1 MIHASGANGRAR
13 GGRWFRYVALYVTL
27 LLTPR
32 LASGDGSDGGLGVDI
47 EIHGFVSQGVIK
59 TTANNYLAQ
68 SERGSFEFSEAGI
81 NFTQSFTPNFRLGA
95 QLFSRDLGP
104 LGNYRAQFDWYYL
117 SYRFADWFGVRAGRT
132 KLPFGLYND
141 TSDIDVAHVP
151 ALLPQ
156 SVYPAQNRDYL
167 LAQTGA
173 ELFGFVTLGDA
184 GALDYRVYG
193 GTIFFDPPTNS
204 ATGIDVVALDVP
216 YLIGGRLLYRP
227 PLTGLTVGG
236 SLQRLRLDA
245 DYRISPEV
253 YEPWKKAGRLPED
266 FSGQLSLGLPAT
278 LWVASLEYAGDE
290 LLIASEYT
298 RWYVRY
304 ESEYPN
310 LVPNRRP
317 ISEGFYAMAS
327 YHVTRWFTPGVYY
340 SVRYPNVADRHGRDA
355 FQHDAA
361 ITFRYD
367 INQHWLF
374 KLESHYMYGT
384 AGLRDEL
391 NDGKEPSEL
400 TKEWGVFLAKTTA
413 YF

>member
-1 MIHASGANGRAR
+1 MIDAGLASGRAR
-13 GGRWFRYVALYVTL
+13 RAAWVACQALWTAL
-27 LLTPR
+27 LDPGTA
-32 LASGDGSDGGLGVDI
+32 LADDAGLGVDQV

-81 NFTQSFTPNFRLGA
+81 NFTHSFTPNFRIGA

-104 LGNYRAQFDWYYL
+104 IGNYRAQFDWYHL
-117 SYRFADWFGVRAGRT
+117 SYRFADWLGVRAGRT

-173 ELFGFVTLGDA
+173 ELFGFISLGNA
-184 GALDYRVYG
+184 GAFDYRLYG
-193 GTIFFDPPTNS
+193 GTIFFDPPQN
-204 ATGIDVVALDVP
+204 AGTGIDIVNVETP
-216 YLIGGRLLYRP
+216 YLIGGRILYRSSLP
-227 PLTGLTVGG
+227 GLTVGG
-236 SLQRLRLDA
+236 SVQRLRLDV
-245 DYRISPEV
+245 DYDIAPEV
-253 YEPWKKAGRLPED
+253 YMAWQEAGRLPPEFGGD
-266 FSGQLSLGLPAT
+266 LALGLPVT
-278 LWVASLEYAGDE
+278 LWVASAEYAGDE
-290 LLIASEYT
+290 LLVAAEYT
-298 RWYVRY
+298 RWHARY

-310 LVPNRRP
+310 LVPNRNVV
-317 ISEGFYAMAS
+317 SEGFYVMAS
-327 YHVTRWFTPGVYY
+327 YHVTSWFTPGVYY
-340 SVRYPNVADRHGRDA
+340 AGRYPNVDDRHGRDA

-361 ITFRYD
+361 ITVRYD
-367 INQHWLF
+367 INEHWLF

-384 AGLRDEL
+384 AGLRAEL
-391 NDGKEPSEL
+391 NDGKTPAEL